1 MRSAVSDAST
11 GKKRSSISL
20 QLLARQC
27 GIKTERA
34 AGTSANVVGL
44 RRQRCLLYS
53 GRPCRACFSS
63 SASAHED
70 SERVHTT
77 TMSKRRERTSYADGC
92 NGRLASFVDSAIH
105 IGMPASI
112 AFFSAHF
119 PTSTQHKLCEQLQH
133 RLCTLSRRGV
143 DIGSPGRVSWLRV
156 KF

>member
-1 MRSAVSDAST
+1 MHP
-11 GKKRSSISL
+11 
-20 QLLARQC
+20 LARNDHPSHFSYLRGSVEYRQKEQQEHQRTWYDYEVRGVC
-27 GIKTERA
+27 STLVVRAGLAFPAQHQLMKT
-34 AGTSANVVGL
+34 
-44 RRQRCLLYS
+44 
-53 GRPCRACFSS
+53 
-63 SASAHED
+63 ASECTHN
-70 SERVHTT
+70 T

-92 NGRLASFVDSAIH
+92 NGRLASFVGSAIY